1 MNTTLSRRAALLGG
15 AFATAS
21 LVLRPAPA
29 SADVPGESNGG
40 VRIMPLGDSITDGF
54 TPYPGGYRVGL
65 WQRLAA
71 GGYTVDFVGSQSNG
85 PAELG
90 DHDHEGHSGWRIDQL
105 DANISAWLQQSDPR
119 TVLLLIGTN
128 DLNQNHDIA
137 HAPDRLSQLIDHIRT
152 GRPRCEL
159 FVATVP
165 PQSNATL
172 ESRVRAYNAALGQLV
187 ATKGPRTHLVRMY
200 DALTTADL
208 ADGIHPTQAGYG
220 KMAAVWYQ
228 ALRAVPG
235 SLVPLALRPDA
246 PGGGRL
252 HRSRAA

>member
-1 MNTTLSRRAALLGG
+1 MNTTMSRRTALLGG
-15 AFATAS
+15 ALVAAG
-21 LVLRPAPA
+21 LVLRSTPA
-29 SADVPGESNGG
+29 SADIPGESNGG

-71 GGYTVDFVGSQSNG
+71 GGYTVDFVGSRSNG

-105 DANISAWLQQSDPR
+105 DANINTWLQQSDPR

-128 DLNQNHDIA
+128 DLNQNYDIA
-137 HAPDRLSQLIDHIRT
+137 NAPARLSRLIDHIRVA
-152 GRPRCEL
+152 RPRCEL

-172 ESRVRAYNAALGQLV
+172 ESRVRAYNAAIPQIV
-187 ATKGPRTHLVRMY
+187 ASKGPHAHLVKIY
-200 DALTTADL
+200 DAMTTADL
-208 ADGIHPTQAGYG
+208 ADGIHPTRAGYG
-220 KMAAVWYQ
+220 KMAAVWYE

-235 SLVPLALRPDA
+235 SLVPLPPSSIDSSHT
-246 PGGGRL
+246 
-252 HRSRAA
+252 HRRARS